1 MLKWVTLFLTL
12 YTINIFAE
20 EKYDFFVDKS
30 LLCSPREVIV
40 NKLEQEGW
48 VAAIRIQQPSKF
60 WTYIYF
66 LEDIYSPGRV
76 GKMRIYEFEPTN
88 NTACLIAEDNGNVEF
103 NSSFWDK
110 FFLGKNN
117 GQII

>member
-20 EKYDFFVDKS
+20 EKY
-30 LLCSPREVIV
+30 
-40 NKLEQEGW
+40 EGW

-60 WTYIYF
+60 WTYVYF

-103 NSSFWDK
+103 NSSFWDE
-110 FFLGKNN
+110 FFLGRNN
-117 GQII
+117 GQSI

>member
-1 MLKWVTLFLTL
+1 
-12 YTINIFAE
+12 
-20 EKYDFFVDKS
+20 
-30 LLCSPREVIV
+30 
-40 NKLEQEGW
+40 
-48 VAAIRIQQPSKF
+48 
-60 WTYIYF
+60 
-66 LEDIYSPGRV
+66 
-76 GKMRIYEFEPTN
+76 MRIYEFEPTN